1 MNEMTRSPTPAGRR
15 TRHRRPRTPRRCPCR
30 RRPPAARAGR
40 RTAWLWPL
48 FAIGAVLAVYLVGR
62 GVAELILINYG
73 DPASYA
79 KDWGGPSLAGV
90 LAVHSGPGLAI
101 VAAGRGGGCAAAAP
115 SPDARDLA

>member
-1 MNEMTRSPTPAGRR
+1 MPAARGAPSVSLMNEVVRPPTPA
-15 TRHRRPRTPRRCPCR
+15 RPANSAPAS
-30 RRPPAARAGR
+30 PPVPARARR

-62 GVAELILINYG
+62 GIAELILIHYG

-90 LAVHSGPGLAI
+90 LAVHSGPGLVI
-101 VAAGRGGGCAAAAP
+101 VAAGAWWWLRGRRAP
-115 SPDARDLA
+115 S

>member
-1 MNEMTRSPTPAGRR
+1 MNEATRSPGSARPASSAPQTPPVQA
-15 TRHRRPRTPRRCPCR
+15 PPVQP
-30 RRPPAARAGR
+30 PPARRR

-62 GVAELILINYG
+62 GVAELILIHYG

-90 LAVHSGPGLAI
+90 LAVHSGPGLVI
-101 VAAGRGGGCAAAAP
+101 VAAGAWWWLRGRRAP
-115 SPDARDLA
+115 S

>member
-1 MNEMTRSPTPAGRR
+1 MTRTPGAARPGNSAPPTPPVRP
-15 TRHRRPRTPRRCPCR
+15 TR
-30 RRPPAARAGR
+30 R

-62 GVAELILINYG
+62 GVAELILIHYG

-90 LAVHSGPGLAI
+90 LAVHSGPGLVI
-101 VAAGRGGGCAAAAP
+101 VAAGTWWWLRGRRAP
-115 SPDARDLA
+115 S

>member
-1 MNEMTRSPTPAGRR
+1 MNEMTRSP
-15 TRHRRPRTPRRCPCR
+15 RRPGQADSAPETAHAPTVPVLVAGGS
-30 RRPPAARAGR
+30 AARGRR

-90 LAVHSGPGLAI
+90 LAVHSGPGLVI
-101 VAAGRGGGCAAAAP
+101 VAAGAWWWLRGRHAQ
-115 SPDARDLA
+115 S